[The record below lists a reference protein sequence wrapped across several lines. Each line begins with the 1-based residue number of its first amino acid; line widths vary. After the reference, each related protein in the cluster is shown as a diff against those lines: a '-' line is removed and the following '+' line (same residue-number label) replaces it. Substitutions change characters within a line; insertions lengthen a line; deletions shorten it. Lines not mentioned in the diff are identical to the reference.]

1 MRYSIL
7 LALMMLS
14 CFVVT
19 VPAQSAEGE
28 VKNPSLRWEKDIA
41 KFRAADAKEKPAE
54 GQVVFVGSSSIKL
67 WDLPKYFPEREEELI
82 NRGFGGSK
90 IEDSVYYADQIVTP
104 LKPRTIV
111 FYAGDND
118 IASKYTP
125 ERVAADFQRFTT
137 KIHDK
142 LPKTKVVFIAI
153 KPSISRWKIVDN
165 VRAANRLI
173 AEICAADDRLE
184 FVDVDGPMLGEDGTP
199 DPKLF
204 VKDGLHLSDSGY
216 KLWVSLV
223 SPHLD

>member
-1 MRYSIL
+1 MRCPIV
-7 LALMMLS
+7 LAVMTLS
-14 CFVVT
+14 CFVGNVL
-19 VPAQSAEGE
+19 AQSAEKE
-28 VKNPSLRWEKDIA
+28 AKNPSLRWEKDIA
-41 KFRAADAKEKPAE
+41 KFRAADETQKPAE
-54 GQVVFVGSSSIKL
+54 GQLVFVGSSSIKL
-67 WDLPKYFPEREEELI
+67 WDLPKYFPGREEEMI

-90 IEDSVYYADQIVTP
+90 IEDSVYYADQIVIP
-104 LKPRTIV
+104 LKPRTVV

-118 IASKYTP
+118 IAGKYTP

-137 KIHDK
+137 KIHDE
-142 LPKTKVVFIAI
+142 LPETKVVFIAI

-173 AEICAADDRLE
+173 AKICAADERLV
-184 FVDVDGPMLGEDGTP
+184 FIDVDEPMLGEDGTP

-204 VKDGLHLSDSGY
+204 VKDGLHLSDAGY

>member
-1 MRYSIL
+1 
-7 LALMMLS
+7 MMLS